1 MKPPKRLRPLR
12 PNEALRIAY
21 QRKIDKLIQEMNESV
36 EYWLKASYRAN
47 KPIMAMDD
55 ILPAN
60 ALKRAIAKMK
70 KRWLARFDKASVQ
83 LAEYFSLAAQDRNDK
98 ALAKIL
104 KDGGFSVRFQQTQA
118 MKDIVSATIQQN
130 ISLIKS
136 IPQKYLTDVEGHVMR
151 SIAAGRDLGTL
162 SKALQK
168 NYGVTRNRAAFIA
181 RSQNNLASASMGKAR
196 QLELGIT
203 QATWRHSAAGKVP
216 RKTHVANN
224 GKTYDVAK
232 GWFDPHEKK
241 WIQPGELPNCF
252 PGSTR
257 IDFAHNVEKAF
268 RHFYSGELTKIVTE
282 TSKALRSTPNHPILT
297 PHGWRPIGS
306 LNEGDYVI
314 EISDKAI
321 HSIESKR
328 DSNNAEPL
336 ISEIFTSLGK
346 PLFSKISLGNEF
358 HGDAIANSDI
368 DIVFSA
374 RPLSFGGNMV
384 DKESLKKF
392 GLSVSDH
399 LFLGHSSLYE
409 FFVASLDAT
418 NSIMGGAREVL
429 SLFGGSGSH
438 PLEHSL
444 AAVSNSSAC
453 SFDPA
458 LDREPLMIE
467 FFRERHDTSAGF
479 VQKAKAV
486 RIVKVERC
494 CFSGHVFNLQTT
506 DGWYVA
512 GGIISHNCRC
522 VSIPIIPGFSS
533 SSSNVIKF
541 ATKKAMKRAK

>member
-1 MKPPKRLRPLR
+1 MARRVNLRRLGIKRSEWERKPPKLRPLR

-21 QRKIDKLIQEMNESV
+21 QRKIDKLIREMNESV

-104 KDGGFSVRFQQTQA
+104 KDGGFSVSFQQTQA

-136 IPQKYLTDVEGHVMR
+136 IPQKYLSDVEGHVMR

-168 NYGVTRNRAAFIA
+168 NYGVTRKRAAFIA

-241 WIQPGELPNCF
+241 WIQPGELPNC
-252 PGSTR
+252 
-257 IDFAHNVEKAF
+257 
-268 RHFYSGELTKIVTE
+268 
-282 TSKALRSTPNHPILT
+282 
-297 PHGWRPIGS
+297 
-306 LNEGDYVI
+306 
-314 EISDKAI
+314 
-321 HSIESKR
+321 
-328 DSNNAEPL
+328 
-336 ISEIFTSLGK
+336 
-346 PLFSKISLGNEF
+346 
-358 HGDAIANSDI
+358 
-368 DIVFSA
+368 
-374 RPLSFGGNMV
+374 
-384 DKESLKKF
+384 
-392 GLSVSDH
+392 
-399 LFLGHSSLYE
+399 
-409 FFVASLDAT
+409 
-418 NSIMGGAREVL
+418 
-429 SLFGGSGSH
+429 
-438 PLEHSL
+438 
-444 AAVSNSSAC
+444 
-453 SFDPA
+453 
-458 LDREPLMIE
+458 
-467 FFRERHDTSAGF
+467 
-479 VQKAKAV
+479 
-486 RIVKVERC
+486 
-494 CFSGHVFNLQTT
+494 
-506 DGWYVA
+506 
-512 GGIISHNCRC
+512 RC

-533 SSSNVIKF
+533 SSSASISF
-541 ATKKAMKRAK
+541 ATKSAMKRAK